1 MYAKTP
7 VSVLSGAPRRA
18 AVLLA
23 LLAAL
28 LCLAFACTHPA
39 SAEAAESYDQ
49 SGARSML
56 SNVNSLR
63 ANEAWI
69 TRSNGSRYQ
78 LPQALSP
85 YVWDSG
91 LEKVAKLRAK
101 EIAQSFSHT
110 RPNGQ
115 SCFTAYTELG
125 VSTPTQGENIAMGY
139 TSVESVMAGWA
150 EANQPYSGQGHRR
163 NMLGGVYET
172 ASGSVGTIGFTCIGI
187 ACCQV
192 NGVKYWVQEF
202 GSESSSSTWKRLAGN
217 TALGTM
223 KQIVNEGW
231 KSSNYAII
239 ATTNGYYDALSASG
253 LAGLLDCPI
262 LMTASDKLTDT
273 TAKLITEKKVKN
285 VIVVGGTSAV
295 SANTFNQIK
304 KLSGVSS
311 VERVAGN
318 TAIGTANKIYAY
330 GNTLL
335 KAGKIKSGWG
345 SDAIVATASGYQ
357 DALSIAPY
365 AYAKKAPIFLAKGKP
380 GTLADTSSKAIKNGG
395 FSRTII
401 TGGEAA
407 VASSVESQVTKTT
420 KRLAGNTA
428 YGTSRKIADFC
439 IKEGGM
445 TAAHMGVATGRSY
458 YDALAGA
465 ALCGKNNSVLVLAD
479 DGNSG
484 TVDNVVKPH
493 RGELQT
499 SCYVFGG
506 RSAIQP
512 TVWNKIVSS

>member
-7 VSVLSGAPRRA
+7 VSALSGTLRRA
-18 AVLLA
+18 AILSA

-28 LCLAFACTHPA
+28 LCLAFACMHPA

-125 VSTPTQGENIAMGY
+125 VSTPAQGENIAMGY

-172 ASGSVGTIGFTCIGI
+172 GSGSVGTIGFTCIGI

-231 KSSNYAII
+231 TSGSKYAII
-239 ATTNGYYDALSASG
+239 ATTNGYYDALAASA
-253 LAGLLDCPI
+253 LAGLMNNSPV
-262 LMTASDKLTDT
+262 LMTAPDKLSDAT
-273 TAKLITEKKVKN
+273 KQLLQSKKVKDV
-285 VIVVGGTSAV
+285 VIVGGTQAV
-295 SANTFNQIK
+295 SANVESQIRA
-304 KLSGVSS
+304 LGIGVLT
-311 VERVAGN
+311 RCAGN
-318 TAIGTANKIYAY
+318 TAIGTANKIYEY
-330 GNTLL
+330 GKRVN
-335 KAGKIKSGWG
+335 GGWG
-345 SDAIVATASGYQ
+345 DDAIVATAKSYQ

-365 AYAKKAPIFLAKGKP
+365 AYQKKAPIFLAQGKD
-380 GTLADTSSKAIKNGG
+380 GTLTSGTVKAIQNGG
-395 FSRTII
+395 FKRTII
-401 TGGEAA
+401 TGGTAA
-407 VASSVESQVTKTT
+407 VAKSVESQVTKSW
-420 KRLAGNTA
+420 KRLWGNTA

-439 IKEGGM
+439 IKEGNM

-465 ALCGKNNSVLVLAD
+465 ALCGKMNSVLILAD
-479 DGNSG
+479 DGNSN
-484 TVDNVVKPH
+484 TVDNVVKVY
-493 RGELQT
+493 RAQLQQ